1 MKRFA
6 AAALTAALAL
16 SMTSTAFAARGW
28 QQDDNGNFRFYL
40 NDNVFVTSGYTE
52 DGYYV
57 DVNGIWDG
65 NPSIGTRQEDGSY
78 EVVFNPFEGLDIRG
92 DMILKSKGNPVLD
105 ENNMWHVK
113 VDVLDTGFATAGEL
127 RQIQAGD
134 ILEFPG
140 LGFPLTAQTKG
151 KPTVYH
157 AANEAKGTQSSTSG
171 YKVTCTDEAGNTYVL
186 TKNRL
191 RKTSA
196 DGSQTETILRDVAQD
211 IEITIPS
218 FMGVDKA
225 SGVTQTHTMKYILEN
240 GMMFKADLK
249 GTQVTNAFDVSY
261 NYDTT
266 TAIEYGEDAAHGK
279 LAIKRE

>member
-1 MKRFA
+1 MRKLS
-6 AAALTAALAL
+6 AAALAAAMAL
-16 SMTSTAFAARGW
+16 TMTSTAFAATGW
-28 QQDDNGNFRFYL
+28 VQDEDGNYRYYL
-40 NDNVFVTSGYTE
+40 NNNVYVTSGYTE

-65 NPSIGTRQEDGSY
+65 SPSIGTRQEDGSY
-78 EVVFNPFEGLDIRG
+78 EVVTTPFDGLDIRG

-105 ENNMWHVK
+105 EENIWHVK
-113 VDVLDTGFATAGEL
+113 VDVLDTGFATAGDL

-140 LGFPLTAQTKG
+140 LGYPLTALTRG
-151 KPTVYH
+151 KPTIYR
-157 AANEAKGTQSSTSG
+157 AANAEKGTQSAASG
-171 YKVTCTDEAGNTYVL
+171 YRVTCTDAEGNTYVL

-196 DGSQTETILRDVAQD
+196 DGSTTETILRDVAQD
-211 IEITIPS
+211 VEIEIPS

-225 SGVTQTHTMKYILEN
+225 GGVTQTHTMKYILEN
-240 GMMFKADLK
+240 GMMFKADMK
-249 GTQVTNAFDVSY
+249 GIRVTNAQDVQY

-266 TAIEYGEDAAHGK
+266 TAIEYSEDAAHGN
-279 LAIKRE
+279 LAIKRQ

>member
-1 MKRFA
+1 MRKLS
-6 AAALTAALAL
+6 AAALAAAMAL
-16 SMTSTAFAARGW
+16 TMTSTAFAATGW
-28 QQDDNGNFRFYL
+28 VQDEDGNYRYYL
-40 NDNVFVTSGYTE
+40 NNNVYVTSGYTE

-65 NPSIGTRQEDGSY
+65 SPSIGTRQEDGSY
-78 EVVFNPFEGLDIRG
+78 EVVTTPFDGLDIRG

-105 ENNMWHVK
+105 EENIWHVK
-113 VDVLDTGFATAGEL
+113 VDVLDTGFATAGDL

-140 LGFPLTAQTKG
+140 LGYPLTALTRG
-151 KPTVYH
+151 KPTIYR
-157 AANEAKGTQSSTSG
+157 AANAEKGTQSSSSG
-171 YKVTCTDEAGNTYVL
+171 YRVTCTDAEGNTYVL

-196 DGSQTETILRDVAQD
+196 DGSTTETILRDVAQD
-211 IEITIPS
+211 VEIEIPS

-225 SGVTQTHTMKYILEN
+225 GGVTQTHTMKYILEN
-240 GMMFKADLK
+240 GMMFKADMK
-249 GTQVTNAFDVSY
+249 GIRVTNAQDVQY

-266 TAIEYGEDAAHGK
+266 TAIEYSEDAAHGN
-279 LAIKRE
+279 LAIKRQ

>member
-1 MKRFA
+1 MRKLS
-6 AAALTAALAL
+6 AAALAAAMAL
-16 SMTSTAFAARGW
+16 TMTSTAFAATGW
-28 QQDDNGNFRFYL
+28 VQDEAGNYRYYL
-40 NDNVFVTSGYTE
+40 NNNVYVTSGYTE

-65 NPSIGTRQEDGSY
+65 SPSIGTRQEDGSY
-78 EVVFNPFEGLDIRG
+78 EVVTTPFDGLDIRG

-105 ENNMWHVK
+105 ENNIWHVK
-113 VDVLDTGFATAGEL
+113 VDVLDTGFATAGDL

-140 LGFPLTAQTKG
+140 LGYSLTALTRG

-157 AANEAKGTQSSTSG
+157 AANAEKGTQSSSSG
-171 YKVTCTDEAGNTYVL
+171 YRVTCTDAEGNTYVL

-196 DGSQTETILRDVAQD
+196 DGSTTETILRDVAQD
-211 IEITIPS
+211 VEIEIPS

-225 SGVTQTHTMKYILEN
+225 GGVTQTHTMKYILEN
-240 GMMFKADLK
+240 GMMFKADMK
-249 GTQVTNAFDVSY
+249 GIRVTNAQDVQY

-266 TAIEYGEDAAHGK
+266 TAIEYSEDAAHGN
-279 LAIKRE
+279 LAIKRQ

>member
-1 MKRFA
+1 MRKLS
-6 AAALTAALAL
+6 AAALAAAMAL
-16 SMTSTAFAARGW
+16 TMTSTAFAATGW
-28 QQDDNGNFRFYL
+28 VQDEDGNYRYYL
-40 NDNVFVTSGYTE
+40 NNNVYVTSGYTE

-65 NPSIGTRQEDGSY
+65 SPSIGTRQEDGSY
-78 EVVFNPFEGLDIRG
+78 EIVTTPFDGLDIRG

-105 ENNMWHVK
+105 ENNIWHVK
-113 VDVLDTGFATAGEL
+113 VDVLDTGFATAGDL

-140 LGFPLTAQTKG
+140 LGYSLTALTRG
-151 KPTVYH
+151 KPTIYR
-157 AANEAKGTQSSTSG
+157 AANAEKGTQSSSSG
-171 YKVTCTDEAGNTYVL
+171 YKVNCTDAEGNTYVL

-196 DGSQTETILRDVAQD
+196 DGSTTETILRDVAQD
-211 IEITIPS
+211 VEIEIPS

-225 SGVTQTHTMKYILEN
+225 GGVTQTHTMKYILEN
-240 GMMFKADLK
+240 GMMFKADMK
-249 GTQVTNAFDVSY
+249 GIRVTNAQDVQY

-266 TAIEYGEDAAHGK
+266 TAIEYSEDAAHGN
-279 LAIKRE
+279 LAIKRQ

>member
-78 EVVFNPFEGLDIRG
+78 EIIFNPFEGLDIRG

-113 VDVLDTGFATAGEL
+113 VDVLDTGFATPAEL
-127 RQIQAGD
+127 RQIQAAHPGHRVPAH
-134 ILEFPG
+134 LHRSGEFLHRPVYRQMPAVPAAGFRRSFSPRAGASSHRPQLVPQVHFVSSFSSRIAVALPSSPISPTGPTQEGQPCLQLQSCATCSAFSISISRMPKALWLSPMPPG
-140 LGFPLTAQTKG
+140 QL
-151 KPTVYH
+151 
-157 AANEAKGTQSSTSG
+157 S
-171 YKVTCTDEAGNTYVL
+171 
-186 TKNRL
+186 
-191 RKTSA
+191 
-196 DGSQTETILRDVAQD
+196 
-211 IEITIPS
+211 
-218 FMGVDKA
+218 
-225 SGVTQTHTMKYILEN
+225 
-240 GMMFKADLK
+240 
-249 GTQVTNAFDVSY
+249 
-261 NYDTT
+261 
-266 TAIEYGEDAAHGK
+266 
-279 LAIKRE
+279 

>member
-1 MKRFA
+1 MKKFA
-6 AAALTAALAL
+6 AAALTAAMAL
-16 SMTSTAFAARGW
+16 SMTTTAFAARGW
-28 QQDDNGNFRFYL
+28 QQDDSGNYRFYL
-40 NDNVFVTSGYTE
+40 NDNVYVTSGYTE

-65 NPSIGTRQEDGSY
+65 SPSIGTRQEDGSY
-78 EVVFNPFEGLDIRG
+78 EIIVTPFDGLDIRG

-105 ENNMWHVK
+105 ENNMWHVT
-113 VDVLDTGFATAGEL
+113 VDVLDTGFATAADL

-134 ILEFPG
+134 VLEFPG
-140 LGFPLTAQTKG
+140 LGFPLTALTRG
-151 KPTVYH
+151 KPSVYH

-171 YKVTCTDEAGNTYVL
+171 YKVTCTDEAGNTYIL

-196 DGSQTETILRDVAQD
+196 DGSKTETILRDVAQD
-211 IEITIPS
+211 IEIQIPG

-225 SGVTQTHTMKYILEN
+225 SGVTQTHTIKYILEN

-249 GTQVTNAFDVSY
+249 GTQATNVYDVQY

-279 LAIKRE
+279 LTIKRE

>member
-6 AAALTAALAL
+6 AAALTAAIAL

-65 NPSIGTRQEDGSY
+65 SPSIGTRQEDGSY
-78 EVVFNPFEGLDIRG
+78 EIIVTPFDGLDIRG

-134 ILEFPG
+134 INFDACIATPNMMSKVGRLGRILGPRG
-140 LGFPLTAQTKG
+140 LMPNPKLGTVTMDVERMVKELKAGRVEYRADRYGICHVPMGKVSFETEKLAENYGALLTELLRV
-151 KPTVYH
+151 KPST
-157 AANEAKGTQSSTSG
+157 AKGRYVKSVVFSSTMG
-171 YKVTCTDEAGNTYVL
+171 PGVKVD
-186 TKNRL
+186 
-191 RKTSA
+191 SA
-196 DGSQTETILRDVAQD
+196 
-211 IEITIPS
+211 ITRN
-218 FMGVDKA
+218 F
-225 SGVTQTHTMKYILEN
+225 
-240 GMMFKADLK
+240 
-249 GTQVTNAFDVSY
+249 
-261 NYDTT
+261 
-266 TAIEYGEDAAHGK
+266 TA
-279 LAIKRE
+279 

>member
-6 AAALTAALAL
+6 AAALTAAIAL

-65 NPSIGTRQEDGSY
+65 SPSIGTRQEDGSY
-78 EVVFNPFEGLDIRG
+78 EIIVTPFDGLDIRG

-105 ENNMWHVK
+105 ENNMWHVT
-113 VDVLDTGFATAGEL
+113 VDVLDTGFATAADL

-134 ILEFPG
+134 VLEFPG
-140 LGFPLTAQTKG
+140 LGFPLTALTRG
-151 KPTVYH
+151 KPSVYH

-171 YKVTCTDEAGNTYVL
+171 YKDTCTYIL

-196 DGSQTETILRDVAQD
+196 DGSKTETILRDVAQD
-211 IEITIPS
+211 IEIQIPG

-225 SGVTQTHTMKYILEN
+225 SGVTQTHTIKYILEN

-249 GTQVTNAFDVSY
+249 GTQATNVYDVQY

-279 LAIKRE
+279 LTIKRE

>member
-6 AAALTAALAL
+6 AAALTAAIAL

-78 EVVFNPFEGLDIRG
+78 EIIFNPFEGLDIRG

-113 VDVLDTGFATAGEL
+113 VDVLDTGFATAAEL

-157 AANEAKGTQSSTSG
+157 AANESKGTEASTSG

>member
-1 MKRFA
+1 MKKIA
-6 AAALTAALAL
+6 AAALTAAIAL

-65 NPSIGTRQEDGSY
+65 SPSIGTRQEDGSY
-78 EVVFNPFEGLDIRG
+78 EVIVTPFDGLDIRG

-113 VDVLDTGFATAGEL
+113 VDVLDTGFATAADL

-140 LGFPLTAQTKG
+140 LGYALTALTRG
-151 KPTVYH
+151 KPSVYH
-157 AANEAKGTQSSTSG
+157 APNEEKGTQSSSSG
-171 YKVTCTDEAGNTYVL
+171 YRVTCTDEAGNTYVL

-211 IEITIPS
+211 IEITIPG

-225 SGVTQTHTMKYILEN
+225 NGVTQAHTMKYILEN

-249 GTQVTNAFDVSY
+249 GTQVTNAFDVQY

-266 TAIEYGEDAAHGK
+266 TATEYSEDAAHGN
-279 LAIKRE
+279 LTIKRQ